1 MRRAVLGFL
10 AVLGAVV
17 LTGTTLA
24 PANAATPLQSAQ
36 YRLAQFG
43 CEPGP
48 MTGTPNDRTKHAIIR
63 FQAANKL
70 TQSGTLTD
78 ITRAKLAKPDAIAC
92 NKRPVPANTGTG
104 KRIVMSQKQNWIWLV
119 RADGSVSWQ
128 AGIID
133 NPSRVSP
140 GVHYT
145 GTKCGRAG
153 KILKNYSY
161 DKKYTLDYFTR
172 FVACGIGFHRVPTY
186 PGTDT
191 QIHQDYKLGTNA
203 FTSGGCVRTSLE
215 TAKRIW
221 YFTPTNTKVV
231 VVNDR

>member
-1 MRRAVLGFL
+1 MRRAVLGCL
-10 AVLGAVV
+10 AVLGAFA
-17 LTGTTLA
+17 LAGTTFA
-24 PANAATPLQSAQ
+24 PAHAATPLQSAQ

-48 MTGTPNDRTKHAIIR
+48 MNGIPNDRTKWAIAK
-63 FQAANKL
+63 FQSANKL
-70 TQSGTLTD
+70 YPSGTLTD
-78 ITRAKLAKPDAIAC
+78 ITRAKLTKPDAIAC
-92 NKRPVPANTGTG
+92 DKRPVPANTGTG

-133 NPSRVSP
+133 NPGRVSP

-145 GTKCGRAG
+145 GSKCGRAG
-153 KILKNYSY
+153 KIRLNYSY

-191 QIHQDYKLGTNA
+191 QIHQDYLLGTNA
-203 FTSGGCVRTSLE
+203 FTSGGCVRTSME
-215 TAKRIW
+215 TARRIW
-221 YFTPTNTKVV
+221 YFTSTSTKVV

>member
-1 MRRAVLGFL
+1 MRRAVLGCL
-10 AVLGAVV
+10 AMFGAVV
-17 LTGTTLA
+17 LACTTFA
-24 PANAATPLQSAQ
+24 PAHAATPLQSAQ
-36 YRLAQFG
+36 YRLAKFG

-48 MTGTPNDRTKHAIIR
+48 MNGVPNDRTKWAIAK
-63 FQAANKL
+63 FQAANNL
-70 TQSGTLTD
+70 PQSGKLTD
-78 ITRAKLAKPDAIAC
+78 ITRAKLTKPDAIAC
-92 NKRPVPANTGTG
+92 NNRPIPANTGTG

-133 NPSRVSP
+133 NPGRVSP

-145 GTKCGRAG
+145 GSKCGRAG
-153 KILKNYSY
+153 KIKLNYSY

-186 PGTDT
+186 PGTET
-191 QIHQDYKLGTNA
+191 QIHQDYLLGTNA
-203 FTSGGCVRTSLE
+203 FTSGGCVRTSME

-221 YFTPTNTKVV
+221 YFTPSNTKVV